1 MLRALP
7 ALAVAVLL
15 AAGCARPPTPLET
28 VDSLTVSSG
37 ARRMVVAAHPLASGA
52 GLQMLREGG
61 SAVDAAIAAEMVLNV
76 VEPQSSGIGGGG
88 FMLHYAAGSGRIEA
102 YDGRETAP
110 ASARPD
116 MFLDAAGKP
125 LAFADAVVGGLS
137 VGVPGLLRMLEMAH
151 AEHGRLPWSRLFA
164 PAIALADEGFPISPR
179 LSRSIAD
186 DEHLKAFAAPAAY
199 FYAADGTPRAAGQRL
214 VNKAFARTLRLIA
227 RDGADAFYT
236 GAIAAD
242 VVAAVSQAPR
252 RPAAMTKADLAGYRA
267 VKRDP
272 VCLPYRLWLVCGMPP
287 PSSGGIATLQILGLL
302 QDFPLDSLAPLSVD
316 AVHLLAEASR
326 AAFADR
332 DTYVADP
339 DFVRV
344 PAAGLIDPGYLARR
358 ARGIDPAR
366 SMGLAR
372 PGQPGSASAA
382 LLAPDSGEGRTST
395 SHLSVIDADGNA
407 VSMTSSIEGPFGS
420 RLMIRG
426 FMLNNELTDFSFQP
440 SRDGA
445 PVANRVEPGKRPRS
459 SMAPTL
465 VFDAGG
471 KVMLALGSP
480 GGSRIIGYVAQSLLA
495 VLDGKLD
502 LPAAVALP
510 HMVNRNGPTELEAGT
525 AAAALQ
531 APLAA
536 RGHEVRLVP
545 MDSGLNGIRVTA
557 DGLEGGADPRREGVA
572 MGDR

>member
-7 ALAVAVLL
+7 ALAVAVLV
-15 AAGCARPPTPLET
+15 AAGCASQPTPLET

-37 ARRMVVAAHPLASGA
+37 ARRMVVAAHPLASRA

-179 LSRSIAD
+179 LNRSIAD
-186 DEHLKAFAAPAAY
+186 DEHLKTFAAPAAY

-227 RDGADAFYT
+227 RQGADAFYT

-252 RPAAMTKADLAGYRA
+252 RPAAMTMADLAGYRA

-272 VCLPYRLWLVCGMPP
+272 VCLPYRLWLACGMPP

-344 PAAGLIDPGYLARR
+344 PAAGLIDPGYLAHR

-372 PGQPGSASAA
+372 PGQPGSAAGA
-382 LLAPDSGEGRTST
+382 LLAPDTGEGRTST

-420 RLMIRG
+420 RLMTRG

-471 KVMLALGSP
+471 KVMLAIGSP

-502 LPAAVALP
+502 MPSAVALP

-531 APLAA
+531 PALQA

-557 DGLEGGADPRREGVA
+557 DGLEGGADPRREGAA